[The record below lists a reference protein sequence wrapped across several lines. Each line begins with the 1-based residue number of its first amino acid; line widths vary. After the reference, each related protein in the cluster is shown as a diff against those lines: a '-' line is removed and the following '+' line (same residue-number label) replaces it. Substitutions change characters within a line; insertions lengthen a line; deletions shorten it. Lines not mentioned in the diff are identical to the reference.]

1 MRPLFTHGDAGRT
14 TDRPTVVLLHSSG
27 SSSRQ
32 WAELVARLGDRF
44 DTHAVDLHGHG
55 ARPDWPSRGPLTL
68 ADEVALVVPTLQ
80 AAGAVHLVGHSYG
93 GAVAIK
99 VAEMF
104 PHAVRS
110 IAVYEPVLFAWLH
123 AADIDADV
131 AHEVR
136 ALADAIRR
144 CLHERRYR
152 RAAEHFVDYWSGPG
166 TWARMPAARQQ
177 SIAPRMPAILAHF
190 DALHREPLSLDAL
203 PASVPVLSLSGANSP
218 PSTQRIAQMIR
229 WKRPSADCEELP
241 GLGHMGPITH
251 AAMVV
256 GRIER
261 FLSQCVY
268 EPGAETRAAL
278 WPPVLSPA
286 TPHSPSR
293 AALPPVRTPSPVL
306 PRTASG

>member
-1 MRPLFTHGDAGRT
+1 MRPQFTHAYAGRT

-32 WAELVARLGDRF
+32 WSELVARLGHRF
-44 DTHAVDLHGHG
+44 DAHAVDLHGHG

-68 ADEVALVVPTLQ
+68 ADEVALVAPTLQ

-93 GAVAIK
+93 GAVALK

-123 AADIDADV
+123 AADIDAAAARDVLDV
-131 AHEVR
+131 A
-136 ALADAIRR
+136 DTIRR

-166 TWARMPAARQQ
+166 AWARMPPARQQ

-190 DALHREPLSLDAL
+190 DALHREPFLLDAL
-203 PASVPVLSLSGANSP
+203 PASVPMLSLSGALSP
-218 PSTQRIAQMIR
+218 RSTRRIAQIIR
-229 WKRPSADCEELP
+229 WKRPGADCEEFP
-241 GLGHMGPITH
+241 GLGHMGPVTH
-251 AAMVV
+251 AAIVAD
-256 GRIER
+256 RIAR
-261 FLSQCVY
+261 FVSQCADAQD
-268 EPGAETRAAL
+268 AETHATL
-278 WPPVLSPA
+278 WAPVLSPA

-293 AALPPVRTPSPVL
+293 AVLPPVRTPSPAQ
-306 PRTASG
+306 PQTASG